1 MEHATVL
8 LEQLASQQPDLG
20 APGFWLDFLSGML
33 KPAAATA
40 VVALAV
46 ALSFTQRLGVE
57 GEMLFAVAR
66 SFLQLSLVG
75 FVLHFIFSQKNTA
88 PWILLA
94 YLFMVTVAGYTS
106 GQRARQVPR
115 GKYIALVSI
124 LVGTVITMTLLLL
137 LRIFPFTPRYIIPA
151 AGLMVGNAMTVTG
164 VAMKKLRE
172 NVTIQKNMVE
182 SALALGAT
190 PLQATLQQAKGA
202 LVIALSPTIDTAKT
216 MGLVSLPGAMTGLIM
231 AGASPL
237 EAIQVQIVVKN
248 MVMTAST
255 VSSILSSYLC
265 RLAFFNEAFQLN
277 DEIFDD

>member
-1 MEHATVL
+1 MN
-8 LEQLASQQPDLG
+8 
-20 APGFWLDFLSGML
+20 
-33 KPAAATA
+33 
-40 VVALAV
+40 
-46 ALSFTQRLGVE
+46 QRNINLWNDDRTTI
-57 GEMLFAVAR
+57 AYIYI
-66 SFLQLSLVG
+66 S
-75 FVLHFIFSQKNTA
+75 IFS
-88 PWILLA
+88 
-94 YLFMVTVAGYTS
+94 
-106 GQRARQVPR
+106 
-115 GKYIALVSI
+115 
-124 LVGTVITMTLLLL
+124 
-137 LRIFPFTPRYIIPA
+137 LRS
-151 AGLMVGNAMTVTG
+151 L
-164 VAMKKLRE
+164 
-172 NVTIQKNMVE
+172 QVE

-202 LVIALSPTIDTAKT
+202 LVIALSPTIDSAKT